1 MGDVF
6 CNGIHMHYTEA
17 GQGEPLILIMGLGA
31 SGEKWAPHV
40 AAYAKE
46 FHCIAIDNRGAG
58 LTDAPVIEAYSTKQ
72 MAEDTIALMDALE
85 IRSAH
90 IHGISMGGA
99 IAQWIAIRSPE
110 RVRSLILTST
120 FGYATNSFRRA
131 IEILRDTNGNV
142 DGSTFTHLLNWM
154 IWSEEYHETHYT
166 ELVDSENKGADDPH
180 PMSVAAFRAQCNAC
194 ITHDAR
200 SELHRI
206 AAPTLV
212 ARGGIDLLAPMHV
225 TDELIA
231 AIPGAKSYVC
241 PAGGHVHHW
250 EFLKDFNAETLSF
263 LRAHRKEHV

>member
-1 MGDVF
+1 MSEVF
-6 CNGIHMHYTEA
+6 CNGLRMHYTEV

-31 SGEKWAPHV
+31 SGKKWDPHM

-58 LTDAPVIEAYSTKQ
+58 LTDAPVAKAYATQQ
-72 MAEDTIALMDALE
+72 MAEDTIALMDALKIE
-85 IRSAH
+85 SAH

-99 IAQWIAIRSPE
+99 IAQWVAIRAPE
-110 RVRSLILTST
+110 RVRSLTLTST
-120 FGYATNSFRRA
+120 FAYATNSFRRA
-131 IEILRDTNGNV
+131 IEILRDSNGHV
-142 DGSTFTHLLNWM
+142 DGNTFTHLLNWM
-154 IWSEEYHETHYT
+154 IWSEAYHENHYA
-166 ELVDSENKGADDPH
+166 ELVASENEAASDSH

-206 AAPTLV
+206 TAPTLV
-212 ARGGIDLLAPMHV
+212 ARGGVDLLAPMHV

-231 AIPGAKSYVC
+231 AIPGAESYVC

-250 EFLKDFNAETLSF
+250 EFLDDFNKATLSF
-263 LRAHRKEHV
+263 LRAHRQEYI